1 MGLRLDSALGNYA
14 AYISYT
20 NDTVKLAVGLD
31 YQKIFDLV
39 EHDWMTQSLKLERV
53 PDRYIWEE
61 TEKTT
66 SHLSTV
72 LHLSRG
78 TELNNI

>member
-53 PDRYIWEE
+53 PDRYIMRRNW
-61 TEKTT
+61 KNYVASVHCIT
-66 SHLSTV
+66 SV
-72 LHLSRG
+72 
-78 TELNNI
+78 